1 MGSYI
6 TCMRRQNDSLNS
18 ETPRTI
24 EDLNMNRQRNIHS
37 ESPSGRLKNQT
48 AENTPWMSVEGQVCQ
63 CKVVDVYDGDTVTLI
78 FPMYGKL
85 VKHRC
90 RLAGI
95 NCAEMRTRNPLE
107 KEVAIKAK
115 DYIEDRTLNKVIY
128 MKCGDWGNFGRLL
141 GTLYLTKDDLDRDK
155 SLNQAIIDRGLAYEY
170 DGKSYKKKKFEEWWG
185 PHQTNKFDNIGNSC

>member
-1 MGSYI
+1 
-6 TCMRRQNDSLNS
+6 MRRQNDSLNS

-24 EDLNMNRQRNIHS
+24 EVNPEDLNMNNRIYTSQQNIQIRDS
-37 ESPSGRLKNQT
+37 IYGRLNHQT

-95 NCAEMRTRNPLE
+95 NCAEMRTRNPVE
-107 KEVAIKAK
+107 KEVALKTK
-115 DYIEDRTLNKVIY
+115 DFVEARTLNKIIY

-141 GTLYLTKDDLDRDK
+141 GTLYLTKDDLDRGK

-185 PHQTNKFDNIGNSC
+185 NKVSTSSP